1 MEPITWSVLCCIL
14 MVVAT
19 VMEALTPSVGF
30 FTCLA
35 VGLAAASVWLGF
47 RQSAPMGYTM
57 LGVNVVLFPAALAV
71 TIHFLKHSPLLL
83 HKVVVAGVPRE
94 PVAPQPAHALLGQE
108 GQALTTL
115 RPAGTAV
122 FGDRRVDVVTD
133 GKFVEAGRKVKVI
146 KVSGTIVVVEPI
158 E

>member
-14 MVVAT
+14 MVVA
-19 VMEALTPSVGF
+19 VAMEALTPSVGF
-30 FTCLA
+30 FTLLA
-35 VGLAAASVWLGF
+35 VGLAAGSVWLGF
-47 RQSAPMGYTM
+47 RQSAPAGYVM
-57 LGVNVVLFPAALAV
+57 LGVNVVFFPAALAA

-83 HKVVVAGVPRE
+83 HKVVAAGVPRE
-94 PVAPQPAHALLGQE
+94 PVAPQPAHELLGQE

-133 GKFVEAGRKVKVI
+133 GKFVEAGTKVRVI
-146 KVSGTIVVVEPI
+146 KVSGSIVVVEPI
-158 E
+158 G